1 MKLRG
6 RDADFHEYFA
16 AERVALQ
23 RFAGF
28 LTGDP
33 AAAADLAQEAFV
45 RLYQR
50 WGSLD
55 RDPGPYLRRIVV
67 NLIRSEHRK
76 AKVRALHPIVQPP
89 PSPSHGE
96 RVDEWLSLA
105 RALRVLPPVRRA
117 VVVLRF
123 YEDRTEQQI
132 ADLLDR
138 PLNTVKSDLRR
149 ALAQLRDALQTKE
162 GERA

>member
-6 RDADFHEYFA
+6 RDAEFHEYFA

-28 LTGDP
+28 LTGD
-33 AAAADLAQEAFV
+33 ATATADLAQEAFV

-76 AKVRALHPIVQPP
+76 AKVRALHPIIQPS

-105 RALRVLPPVRRA
+105 HALRALPPVRRA

>member
-1 MKLRG
+1 MKLRR
-6 RDADFHEYFA
+6 RDADFQGYFV
-16 AERVALQ
+16 AEHANLQ

-33 AAAADLAQEAFV
+33 GAAADLAQEAFV

-50 WGSLD
+50 WGSLHD
-55 RDPGPYLRRIVV
+55 DPGPYLRRIVV
-67 NLIRSEHRK
+67 NLVRSEHRRSI
-76 AKVRALHPIVQPP
+76 VRALHPVVAPAP
-89 PSPSHGE
+89 MPSHGE
-96 RVDEWLSLA
+96 RVDEWLVLS
-105 RALRVLPPVRRA
+105 RALQGLSPVRRA

-149 ALAQLRDALQTKE
+149 ALSQLRDTLQTNE

>member
-76 AKVRALHPIVQPP
+76 AKVRALHPIVQPS

-105 RALRVLPPVRRA
+105 HALRVLPPVRRA

>member
-1 MKLRG
+1 MKLRA

-23 RFAGF
+23 RFAAF

-33 AAAADLAQEAFV
+33 TAAADLAQEAFV

-76 AKVRALHPIVQPP
+76 AKVRALHPIVQPS

-105 RALRVLPPVRRA
+105 HALRALPPVRRA

-138 PLNTVKSDLRR
+138 PVNTVKSDLRR

-162 GERA
+162 GEKA

>member
-1 MKLRG
+1 MPSSMSTLRPS
-6 RDADFHEYFA
+6 ASISS
-16 AERVALQ
+16 ALPAFCPVIP
-23 RFAGF
+23 RPLPISLRRPSSASTSAG
-28 LTGDP
+28 T
-33 AAAADLAQEAFV
+33 
-45 RLYQR
+45 
-50 WGSLD
+50 SST

-105 RALRVLPPVRRA
+105 NALRALPPVRRA

-149 ALAQLRDALQTKE
+149 ALAQLRDALKTKE

>member
-33 AAAADLAQEAFV
+33 VAAADLAQEAFV

-50 WGSLD
+50 WVSLD

-105 RALRVLPPVRRA
+105 HALRVLPPVRRA

-123 YEDRTEQQI
+123 YEDVTEQQI

-162 GERA
+162 GDRA

>member
-1 MKLRG
+1 MKIRG

-16 AERVALQ
+16 AERVNLQ

-45 RLYQR
+45 RLYQH
-50 WGSLD
+50 WGSLH

-76 AKVRALHPIVQPP
+76 AKVRALHPVIQPMP
-89 PSPSHGE
+89 PPSHGE

-105 RALRVLPPVRRA
+105 HALRALPPMRRA

-149 ALAQLRDALQTKE
+149 ALIQLRDALQTKE
-162 GERA
+162 GEKA